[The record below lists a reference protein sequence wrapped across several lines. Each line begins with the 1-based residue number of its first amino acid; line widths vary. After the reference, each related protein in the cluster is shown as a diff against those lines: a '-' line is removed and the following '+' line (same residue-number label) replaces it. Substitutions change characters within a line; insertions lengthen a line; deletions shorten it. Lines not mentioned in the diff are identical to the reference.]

1 MAGIDTDNPQQ
12 QTSDLHARLADFG
25 GRLEAKLREIEAS
38 GVTDGIER
46 EAVADMRAR
55 HASLTEAAAT
65 GGRPLRELEDEM
77 SALGMN
83 FEHWLAHIDTAFLQR
98 R

>member
-1 MAGIDTDNPQQ
+1 MAGIDTDNRGAER
-12 QTSDLHARLADFG
+12 SDLHARLADFG

-38 GVTDGIER
+38 GVTDSIER

-77 SALGMN
+77 SALGNN
-83 FEHWLAHIDTAFLQR
+83 FEHWLAHIDSAFLKR